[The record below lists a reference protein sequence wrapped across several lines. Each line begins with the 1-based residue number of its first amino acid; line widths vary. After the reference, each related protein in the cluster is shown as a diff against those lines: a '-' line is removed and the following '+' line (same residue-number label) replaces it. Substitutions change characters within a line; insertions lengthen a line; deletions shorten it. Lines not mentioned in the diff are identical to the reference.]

1 MKTITK
7 CLRLFILITLPALFF
22 TGCAT
27 GPLAVNPTPVDS
39 PLMIKPAYYDQEY
52 RIKPEDQL
60 DIKFFYNSEL
70 NELATV
76 RSDGRISLQL
86 VGELD
91 SVGMTPAQ
99 LSAQI
104 KEKYTPILTRP
115 DVTVIVKVSGAYKVF
130 VDGEVNLP
138 GVYDIVGYKT
148 LRQSLAQAGGIK
160 ETARTNEILV
170 IRQRKGQEPLVV
182 AVNLE
187 SINSGADFSQNI
199 VLSPYDIVYVPR
211 SSIYNADV
219 WVRQYIRDLLPIMP
233 GIGFTFGGGF

>member
-1 MKTITK
+1 MKAFTK
-7 CLRLFILITLPALFF
+7 CLRFFFLITLPAQLF
-22 TGCAT
+22 TGCA
-27 GPLAVNPTPVDS
+27 PIAVNPTPVDS
-39 PLMIKPAYYDQEY
+39 PLMIKQAKYEQAY
-52 RIKPEDQL
+52 IISAGDQL

-70 NELATV
+70 NESMTV

-91 SVGMTPAQ
+91 CVGMSPAQ
-99 LSAQI
+99 LSTQI
-104 KEKYTPILTRP
+104 KEKFAPILVRP
-115 DVTVIVKVSGAYKVF
+115 DVTVIVRVSSGYRVF
-130 VDGEVNLP
+130 VDGEVKMP
-138 GVYDIVGYKT
+138 GVYDIIGPKT
-148 LRQSLAQAGGIK
+148 IRHSLAQAGGVLD
-160 ETARTNEILV
+160 TARTNEILV
-170 IRQRKGQEPLVV
+170 IRQRKDQEPLVV

-211 SSIYNADV
+211 SPIANADV

>member
-1 MKTITK
+1 MKAFTK
-7 CLRLFILITLPALFF
+7 CLRFFVLITLSAQFF
-22 TGCAT
+22 TGCA
-27 GPLAVNPTPVDS
+27 PIAVNPTPVDS
-39 PLMIKPAYYDQEY
+39 PQIIKQTKYEQAY
-52 RIKPEDQL
+52 IISAGDQL

-70 NELATV
+70 NESMTV

-91 SVGMTPAQ
+91 CVGMSPAQ
-99 LSAQI
+99 LSTQI
-104 KEKYTPILTRP
+104 KEKFAPILVRP
-115 DVTVIVKVSGAYKVF
+115 DVTVIVRVSSGYRVF

-160 ETARTNEILV
+160 DTARTNEILV
-170 IRQRKGQEPLVV
+170 IRQRKDQEPLVV

-211 SSIYNADV
+211 SPIYNANV

-233 GIGFTFGGGF
+233 GIGFTIGGY